1 MHVDHHDVYT
11 EFPDMRD
18 AIDALKAEGGYI
30 GSLFGRYN
38 RLTGKVEDL
47 EEHDM
52 PVADFTLED
61 MKKARVKLKDE
72 ILPPAAGLP
81 RRPETQSLTFLPHG
95 RLAVWYFWYFAFI
108 GAFLPY
114 FALYLQS
121 IGLSAGRIAVLMSLG
136 QLMRLLAPLLW
147 SWLADSGGRRVRL
160 VIGSTAARWRA
171 FRWCS

>member
-1 MHVDHHDVYT
+1 MHVDHHDIYN

-18 AIDALKAEGGYI
+18 AIDALKAGGGYI

-72 ILPPAAGLP
+72 IYHL
-81 RRPETQSLTFLPHG
+81 
-95 RLAVWYFWYFAFI
+95 
-108 GAFLPY
+108 
-114 FALYLQS
+114 LQ
-121 IGLSAGRIAVLMSLG
+121 
-136 QLMRLLAPLLW
+136 
-147 SWLADSGGRRVRL
+147 
-160 VIGSTAARWRA
+160 A
-171 FRWCS
+171 FRVGQKYKA